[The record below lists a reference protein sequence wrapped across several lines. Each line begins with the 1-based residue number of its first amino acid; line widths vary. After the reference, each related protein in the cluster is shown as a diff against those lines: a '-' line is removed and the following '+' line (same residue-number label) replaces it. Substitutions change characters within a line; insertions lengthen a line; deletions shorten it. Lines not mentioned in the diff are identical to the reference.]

1 MTHEIIPQHLAI
13 KAMRDS
19 GYRDTAH
26 ALAELIDNSIQA
38 GEHFEN
44 QTVVEVL
51 CVDQEKLVS
60 QRRTRQIEKIAV
72 YDNACGMDA
81 QTLRLALQFGNGNHL
96 TADRQKGIGKFGM
109 GLPNSSISQC
119 CRVEVWSWQNGKCL
133 FSHLAVDQILKGK
146 MAEVPEPHS
155 AKLPQEWRK
164 LIGDKIGDH
173 GTLVVWSELDRV
185 RFRSSKALLENA
197 ELLVGRMY
205 RHFIHEGR
213 AKIRLAAFDNDETG
227 VPVREWYVRPNDPLY
242 LMTKTCAPTPFDSD
256 PAFDLFTEDVIEV
269 VVESKKHDVKLR
281 YSITKPEPRQQH
293 GGSSDIGRDAQKN
306 QGVSVVRAKREIE
319 MNRTFDNRSDTRDRW
334 WGVEVMFE
342 PALDA
347 IFGVTNNKQSA
358 TNFFLMDLDEDA
370 ALEGM
375 TPEEYREHLK
385 QGRDPRLA
393 IYEISH
399 HIQKTL
405 STVRGQIERMRE
417 GIRKKGQLIAPPG
430 SAEEIATRAIKA
442 RREQIGD
449 KGRSD
454 KSEKLPLEQRKEE
467 LTQQLIDSGMPEQQA
482 KQIAV
487 EAVTRQIKIIFQ
499 EADIPGAVIFDVK
512 SKAGTIMV
520 LINSR
525 HPASKDLF
533 ELLRESNSESDTPAF
548 RGLKLMLSAWGR
560 LEDEAGEQR
569 RQQLEDIRGDWGR
582 IARDFLQAAD
592 E

>member
-1 MTHEIIPQHLAI
+1 MSHEIIPQNLAI

-38 GEHFEN
+38 GEHVAN

-51 CVDQEKLVS
+51 CVDREKLVA
-60 QRRTRQIEKIAV
+60 QRMRRQIDSIAV

-81 QTLRLALQFGNGNHL
+81 NTLRLALQFGNGLHL
-96 TADRQKGIGKFGM
+96 TSEHQKGIGKFGM

-133 FSHLAVDQILKGK
+133 YTYLDVDEILKMK
-146 MAEVPEPHS
+146 MIEVPEPKS
-155 AKLPQEWRK
+155 AKIPSTWRK
-164 LIGDKIGDH
+164 LISDKIGDH

-185 RFRSSKALLENA
+185 RFRSSKALMENA
-197 ELLVGRMY
+197 EFLVGRMY
-205 RHFIHEGR
+205 RHFIHEGK
-213 AKIRLAAFDNDETG
+213 AKIRLAAFDTDDNG

-242 LMTKTCAPTPFDSD
+242 MMTKTCAPAPFDID
-256 PAFDLFTEDVIEV
+256 PAFDLFTEETIAV
-269 VVESKKHDVKLR
+269 VVDSKKHEVTLR

-293 GGSSDIGRDAQKN
+293 GGHSEIGRDTQKN

-334 WGVEVMFE
+334 WGVEVMFD
-342 PALDA
+342 PALDV
-347 IFGVTNNKQSA
+347 IFGVTNNKQAA

-375 TPEEYREHLK
+375 TPEAYREHLK

-399 HIQKTL
+399 NIQKTL

-417 GIRKKGQLIAPPG
+417 GVRKKGQLVAPPG

-454 KSEKLPLEQRKEE
+454 KSEQLPLEQKKDE
-467 LTQQLIDSGMPEQQA
+467 LTKQLMEQGMPEQEA
-482 KQIAV
+482 KQVAV
-487 EAVTRQIKIIFQ
+487 EAVTRHIKIIFQ

-512 SKAGTIMV
+512 SKAGTIIV

-533 ELLRESNSESDTPAF
+533 ELLRESNSQTDTPAL
-548 RGLKLMLSAWGR
+548 RALKLLLSAWGR
-560 LEDEAGEQR
+560 LEDEAGDQR
-569 RQQLEDIRGDWGR
+569 RQQLEDIRADWGR
-582 IARDFLQAAD
+582 IARDFLQAAA